1 MVDKGLPTT
10 GADEGQTVVQDG
22 RFWGGL
28 LILLLLAAGAVYRAK
43 WGY

>member
-1 MVDKGLPTT
+1 MVDKGLPRT
-10 GADEGQTVVQDG
+10 GAGDPTNLVHEG